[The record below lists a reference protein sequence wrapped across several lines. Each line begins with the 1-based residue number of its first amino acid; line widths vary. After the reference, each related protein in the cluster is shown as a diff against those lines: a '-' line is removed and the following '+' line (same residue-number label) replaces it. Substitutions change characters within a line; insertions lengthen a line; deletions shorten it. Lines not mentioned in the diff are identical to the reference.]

1 MSYTSIL
8 FHCIFATKERRP
20 WISKE
25 IRPRLWAY
33 MGGIARSNGVKA
45 LAIGGVQDHVHLLL
59 SLHPVMPVAK
69 AMQLIKAGSSKWFHE
84 QIPRRPFAWQEK
96 YGAFTIGV
104 SQVKA
109 TIRYILNQEEHHKR
123 RDFVEEL
130 RMILKKHGIK
140 AMGEFEGDLS
150 RPCRD

>member
-33 MGGIARSNGVKA
+33 MGGIARSNGMRA

-59 SLHPVMPVAK
+59 SLHPCYAYC
-69 AMQLIKAGSSKWFHE
+69 QSH
-84 QIPRRPFAWQEK
+84 
-96 YGAFTIGV
+96 
-104 SQVKA
+104 A
-109 TIRYILNQEEHHKR
+109 TNQGR
-123 RDFVEEL
+123 LFQMV
-130 RMILKKHGIK
+130 
-140 AMGEFEGDLS
+140 
-150 RPCRD
+150 P

>member
-1 MSYTSIL
+1 MVCRIMFICCFLYT
-8 FHCIFATKERRP
+8 
-20 WISKE
+20 
-25 IRPRLWAY
+25 
-33 MGGIARSNGVKA
+33 
-45 LAIGGVQDHVHLLL
+45 
-59 SLHPVMPVAK
+59 PVMPIAK
-69 AMQLIKAGSSKWFHE
+69 AMQRIKAGSSKWFHE

-104 SQVKA
+104 SQVNA
-109 TIRYILNQEEHHKR
+109 TMRYILNQEEHHKR